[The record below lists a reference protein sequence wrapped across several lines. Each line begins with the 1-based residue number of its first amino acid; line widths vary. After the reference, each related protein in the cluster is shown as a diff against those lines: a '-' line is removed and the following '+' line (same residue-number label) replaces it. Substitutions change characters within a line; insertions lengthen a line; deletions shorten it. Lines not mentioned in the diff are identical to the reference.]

1 MRNEKVEEAPVVNR
15 DRVLM
20 GKATLDKIK
29 KEKNEKPK
37 TES

>member
-1 MRNEKVEEAPVVNR
+1 MQNEKVGGVPVVNR
-15 DRVLM
+15 DRVLI

-37 TES
+37 AES